1 MRQLE
6 KAGHGDGIVW
16 LKRSL
21 LVLGGLGVAGASA
34 LVPPVFAALLMAV
47 SALGISVVP
56 AVTRPG
62 VTPGFTYLQQ
72 LSSVFPETAWP
83 SPAPGT

>member
-34 LVPPVFAALLMAV
+34 LA
-47 SALGISVVP
+47 SAIQ
-56 AVTRPG
+56 R
-62 VTPGFTYLQQ
+62 
-72 LSSVFPETAWP
+72 
-83 SPAPGT
+83 